1 MRGSGKLAENGRS
14 TIQTGEPEPMNES
27 PTSTKRE
34 REGHTTPMTARVL
47 AQTGGWPAIIH
58 EEYAW
63 LIEDEAEA
71 AATVRTRPENETK
84 R

>member
-1 MRGSGKLAENGRS
+1 
-14 TIQTGEPEPMNES
+14 MNAN
-27 PTSTKRE
+27 TKNTKRE
-34 REGHTTPMTARVL
+34 RRGQPTPMTARVL

-58 EEYAW
+58 EEYTW

-71 AATVRTRPENETK
+71 AATARARPENETK

>member
-1 MRGSGKLAENGRS
+1 
-14 TIQTGEPEPMNES
+14 
-27 PTSTKRE
+27 
-34 REGHTTPMTARVL
+34 MTARVL
-47 AQTGGWPAIIH
+47 AQTGGWPAVIH

-71 AATVRTRPENETK
+71 AATIRARQENETG

>member
-1 MRGSGKLAENGRS
+1 MRGDSKFAENGRG
-14 TIQTGEPEPMNES
+14 TIHAGEPEPMNEN

-34 REGHTTPMTARVL
+34 RAGRPTPMTARVL

-58 EEYAW
+58 EEYTW
-63 LIEDEAEA
+63 PIEDEAESA
-71 AATVRTRPENETK
+71 AIVRTRPENETT

>member
-1 MRGSGKLAENGRS
+1 MNAS
-14 TIQTGEPEPMNES
+14 TK
-27 PTSTKRE
+27 STKRE
-34 REGHTTPMTARVL
+34 LEDHPTPMTARVL

-58 EEYAW
+58 EEYEW

-71 AATVRTRPENETK
+71 AATVRARPENETK